1 MLRNPY
7 LNRSMLR
14 SLDRFFG
21 RQAQIER
28 IMARLDSPTPQS
40 VSLVGERRTGKSSLL
55 WHLAQQEIYG
65 RYLEQA
71 TDYVFVYLDFQR
83 QQQLD
88 QQGFC
93 RVFGEELN
101 EAAGGRFSVPDLT
114 DFPDLEAAVQQLAR
128 QNLRLVCL
136 CDEFETITRN
146 TLFGPEFYG
155 LLRSLANAYPIAFI
169 TASHRDLQELC
180 HKSEIAESPFFNIFA
195 QVHLGPLTPAE
206 AQQLICQPSAAAGLP
221 LEKHL
226 DALCAWGGHLP
237 FFLQMI
243 CSAVFE
249 SHNEGGGQWT
259 WDDAAERFNEEVA
272 VHFRYFWNHFDADQ
286 QQVLND
292 LIHGEASDGAH
303 QPILRGLAR
312 DGYIIPNDKGY
323 RLFSKG
329 LELFAEKT
337 APRVPA
343 PTPTTPTA
351 PPASEDPP
359 GLSAHANSTIEPL
372 PLGENPYPAL
382 IGQSEP
388 MRQIFALMQKTIAA
402 DVTVLLLGETGVG
415 KELVA
420 RTIHQHSR
428 RQEGPFVAL
437 NCGAVAEH
445 LLESELFGHK
455 RGSFT
460 GATNDREG
468 LFEAADGGTL
478 FLDEIGE
485 TNPATQ
491 VKLLRALQEGEIRR
505 VGENKPRQINVRLVC
520 ATNRSLEAEV
530 TAGRFRQDLYFRL
543 YVLVL
548 EIPPLR
554 RRREDIATLVEHF
567 MHNYAAGI
575 AANALQQLLAYPW
588 PGNIR
593 ELENQLLSAQALA
606 QGEQIREMHLWPRL
620 REKGT
625 APAAADIAIDAE
637 WTLPEGREYFERRFI
652 AERLTTYDDDLNL
665 TAQSLGI
672 SRSRLY
678 QLVER
683 YGLKKD

>member
-1 MLRNPY
+1 MLRSPY
-7 LNRSMLR
+7 LNRSMIR

-55 WHLAQQEIYG
+55 WRLAQQEIYS
-65 RYLEQA
+65 RYLEQPA
-71 TDYVFVYLDFQR
+71 DYIFFYLDFQR

-101 EAAGGRFSVPDLT
+101 EAANGRFSVPTLA
-114 DFPDLEAAVQQLAR
+114 DFPALEAAVQQLAR
-128 QNLRLVCL
+128 QGLRLVCL

-146 TLFGPEFYG
+146 TFFGPEFYG

-180 HKSEIAESPFFNIFA
+180 HKSEIAESPFFNIFS
-195 QVHLGPLTPAE
+195 QVHLGPLLPSETR
-206 AQQLICQPSAAAGLP
+206 QLISQPSAAAGLP
-221 LEKHL
+221 LEEHL
-226 DALCAWGGHLP
+226 DILCTWGGHLP

-249 SHNEGGGQWT
+249 VCNEGGGQWQ
-259 WDDAAERFNEEVA
+259 WEKAEERFLEEAV
-272 VHFRYFWNHFDADQ
+272 VHFRYLWNHFDEQ
-286 QQVLND
+286 QQQLLGHFAHGSTVDGQHQAVL
-292 LIHGEASDGAH
+292 
-303 QPILRGLAR
+303 LRFER
-312 DGYIIPNDKGY
+312 DGYLVGQGSGY

-329 LELFAEKT
+329 LDPYVAQA
-337 APRVPA
+337 APPE
-343 PTPTTPTA
+343 PTPSTA
-351 PPASEDPP
+351 AADELP
-359 GLSAHANSTIEPL
+359 GLSTHTNPEIDAL
-372 PLGENPYPAL
+372 PPGETPFPAL
-382 IGQSEP
+382 IGHSEN
-388 MRQIFALMQKTIAA
+388 MRQVFALMQKTIAA

-437 NCGAVAEH
+437 NCGAIAEH

-455 RGSFT
+455 KGSFT
-460 GATNDREG
+460 GATSDRQG
-468 LFEAADGGTL
+468 LFESADGGTL
-478 FLDEIGE
+478 FLDEIGDIH
-485 TNPATQ
+485 ATAQ
-491 VKLLRALQEGEIRR
+491 VKLLRTLQEGEIRR
-505 VGENKPRQINVRLVC
+505 VGENRPRQINVRLLC
-520 ATNRSLEAEV
+520 ATNRSLEDEV
-530 TAGRFRQDLYFRL
+530 TQGRFRQDLYFRL
-543 YVLVL
+543 YVLAL

-554 RRREDIATLVEHF
+554 RRREDIPALVEHF
-567 MHNYAAGI
+567 LHGYEQGI
-575 AANALQQLLAYPW
+575 DSAALQRLLAYAW

-593 ELENQLLSAQALA
+593 ELENQMLSAQALA
-606 QGEQIREMHLWPRL
+606 QGEQIELAHLWPRL

-625 APAAADIAIDAE
+625 APAAADMPIDAE

-652 AERLTTYDDDLNL
+652 AERLIAHGDDLNQ
-665 TAQSLGI
+665 AAKSLGI

-683 YGLKKD
+683 YSIKKD

>member
-7 LNRSMLR
+7 LNRSMIR

-21 RQAQIER
+21 RQSQIER

-55 WHLAQQEIYG
+55 WHLAQEEIYS
-65 RYLEQA
+65 RHLEQA
-71 TDYVFVYLDFQR
+71 SNYVFVYLDFQR

-88 QQGFC
+88 KEGFC

-101 EAAGGRFSVPDLT
+101 EVADGRFSIPKLA
-114 DFPDLEAAVQQLAR
+114 DFPALEAAVQQLAR
-128 QNLRLVCL
+128 QGLRLVCL
-136 CDEFETITRN
+136 CDEFETVTRN
-146 TLFGPEFYG
+146 THFGPEFYG

-180 HKSEIAESPFFNIFA
+180 HKSEIAESPFFNIFSH
-195 QVHLGPLTPAE
+195 VHLGPLLPTE
-206 AQQLICQPSAAAGLP
+206 AAQLIGLPSAAAGLP

-226 DALCAWGGHLP
+226 DDLCAWGGHLP

-249 SHNEGGGQWT
+249 SHNEGGGKWAWQ
-259 WDDAAERFNEEVA
+259 DAEDRFLEEGA
-272 VHFRYFWNHFDADQ
+272 VHFRYLWNHFDETQRQLLSQLQFGTSIDSEYQA
-286 QQVLND
+286 
-292 LIHGEASDGAH
+292 A
-303 QPILRGLAR
+303 LRSLAR
-312 DGYIIPNDKGY
+312 DGYLLQQDESY
-323 RLFSKG
+323 RVFSKG
-329 LELFAEKT
+329 FEPYIEKIAT
-337 APRVPA
+337 PA
-343 PTPTTPTA
+343 PARSETA
-351 PPASEDPP
+351 PPTATNESP
-359 GLSAHANSTIEPL
+359 GLSAHSNPDITPL
-372 PLGENPYPAL
+372 PPGENPYPAL
-382 IGQSEP
+382 IGQSEA
-388 MRQIFALMQKTIAA
+388 MRCIFALMQKTVDA

-455 RGSFT
+455 KGSFT

-485 TNPATQ
+485 TDAATQ
-491 VKLLRALQEGEIRR
+491 VKLLRTLQEGEIRR
-505 VGENKPRQINVRLVC
+505 VGENRPRQINVRLLC
-520 ATNRSLEAEV
+520 ATNRSLEEEV
-530 TAGRFRQDLYFRL
+530 SAGRFRQDLYFRL
-543 YVLVL
+543 YVLAL

-554 RRREDIATLVEHF
+554 RRREDIPALVEHF
-567 MHNYAAGI
+567 LHSYEQGVDPAV
-575 AANALQQLLAYPW
+575 LQRLLAYDW

-593 ELENQLLSAQALA
+593 ELENQLVSAQALA
-606 QGEQIREMHLWPRL
+606 AGERITEPHLWSRL
-620 REKGT
+620 LQKGS
-625 APAAADIAIDAE
+625 APAAANISIDAE

-652 AERLTTYDDDLNL
+652 AERLADYNHDLVE
-665 TAQSLGI
+665 TAHSLGI